1 MTSVAQAMATKAKIK
16 LNTKRLYAA
25 DGRAV
30 KELLK
35 IAEMLYSASRAN
47 TVVEEETESVD
58 SSSLPSQ
65 LKNIKGARALATDI
79 TERGARLFDLLGK
92 EVDVRLERS
101 KVTTPA
107 LDMLY

>member
-1 MTSVAQAMATKAKIK
+1 M
-16 LNTKRLYAA
+16 
-25 DGRAV
+25 
-30 KELLK
+30 
-35 IAEMLYSASRAN
+35 
-47 TVVEEETESVD
+47 VEEETDSVD

-101 KVTTPA
+101 KVCFSHCA
-107 LDMLY
+107 